1 MRGREREREEDLD
14 FLLWAVSKS
23 NLADD
28 HIVSDSISLF
38 RHGVRCPRWLP
49 VEQDLK
55 FLFVTKVVVIV
66 NAARSLRVLAT
77 TEITVFTYRE
87 HVNCMAQK

>member
-1 MRGREREREEDLD
+1 M
-14 FLLWAVSKS
+14 SKS

-38 RHGVRCPRWLP
+38 RHGVRCPRMLP

-66 NAARSLRVLAT
+66 TTARSFRVLAT
-77 TEITVFTYRE
+77 TEIVAFTLFT
-87 HVNCMAQK
+87 